1 MISTDQKLMTRCE
14 CSEHNLMILVLI
26 ISEPN
31 FICVSPYSTQVH
43 LLALVAHG
51 MFRNGVC
58 NEPLLQ
64 VEFRMG
70 IIGFKELVTKL
81 RMVNL

>member
-1 MISTDQKLMTRCE
+1 
-14 CSEHNLMILVLI
+14 MILVIMI

-31 FICVSPYSTQVH
+31 FICVSPDSTQVH
-43 LLALVAHG
+43 LLALVSHG

-64 VEFRMG
+64 VEFTMG
-70 IIGFKELVTKL
+70 IIGFIGLPSNQTE
-81 RMVNL
+81 NS

>member
-1 MISTDQKLMTRCE
+1 
-14 CSEHNLMILVLI
+14 MILVMTM
-26 ISEPN
+26 SEPN
-31 FICVSPYSTQVH
+31 FICVSSDSTQVH

-64 VEFRMG
+64 VEFTMG
-70 IIGFKELVTKL
+70 IIGFIELVIKL
-81 RMVNL
+81 RMVNLLAGKKIR